1 MATGDA
7 LDTHGTASRSAEAD
21 ELRFQ
26 QIRTFARQTP
36 QGVLGIA
43 VNSILCCAVF
53 WSVAPKPLLI
63 GWLGLIAAFSVSR
76 LLKYRRNAGRPRP
89 KTVSTRA
96 FRKAVF
102 WSSLGGALW
111 GAFFALIFP
120 PDMVLHQT
128 FLCFVAGGMMAGA
141 AATLYAIP
149 SASSAFVVL
158 TVAPLVGRLALVGEP
173 MQCVMAIMML
183 AFMAVLLAGIRSAYR
198 SFVETTRIKME
209 NTRLLADAEAA
220 RALTEHRLEDMAEAL
235 GGWMWETDEN
245 LRFTYMTRSV
255 ERLVGVP
262 PEWHYG
268 KTRSEIGMPEVESQ
282 VWAEHLDE
290 LAAHKPFREFQFKRS
305 GPDGTKWMRTTG
317 IPVFDEEGRFK
328 GYRGAAKD
336 VSVEVMAQQQEEAA
350 RAEAARAHALLAD
363 AIESAEGGIAVF
375 DKNDRLVLY
384 NKKYYDQHPGHGALL
399 ESGVTFEELL
409 RTRLPLLDKE
419 TVGPY
424 PEQWATWRLERHRNP
439 AKPIEVRTKEGGAYR
454 ISESRTKEGGVVIV
468 VTDIADLNKQAM
480 QLAELADKYAQEKAN
495 AEAANRSKSDFL
507 ATMSH
512 EIRTPL
518 NGVLGMAGILLDT
531 PLSQE
536 QRDYAMTIKR
546 SGQTL
551 LSLLNDILDLSKI
564 EAGRLE
570 LESAR
575 CDPRQIVREAV
586 DLWSAAATEKGL
598 DLSIEFDQLLPPSIT
613 GDPGRIRQ
621 ILYNFISNA
630 LKFTER
636 GSVTVRTA
644 SRTLDA
650 NATEIRFEVVDTG
663 IGVPAEMRA
672 RLFEKFTQA
681 DASTTRRFGG
691 SGLGLAICK
700 QLSEMM
706 GGEIGVDSTV
716 GEGSTFWF
724 TIVSRS
730 ASTAAERQDPATASP
745 APPAGNAG
753 TRRLRILVAEDNHVN
768 QAVLRAMLANAGH
781 QTDMVGNGREAVA
794 ALRSFPYDLVLMDLQ
809 MPEMDGFEAARAIRG
824 LPDPAGCTPI
834 IAISANATG
843 NDRDAY
849 IHAGMNDHITKPIDP
864 ADLNA
869 AIGRCLDA

>member
-7 LDTHGTASRSAEAD
+7 FDTYGTAPSPAESD
-21 ELRFQ
+21 ELRLQ
-26 QIRTFARQTP
+26 QVRTFVRQTP
-36 QGVLGIA
+36 QGVVGIV

-53 WSVAPKPLLI
+53 WSVAPKSLLI
-63 GWLGLIAAFSVSR
+63 GWLCLVAAFSLSR
-76 LLKYRRNAGRPRP
+76 LLKYRRNVRRPRP
-89 KTVSTRA
+89 KKVPIRA
-96 FRKAVF
+96 IRKAVL
-102 WSSLGGALW
+102 WSALGGALW

-120 PDMVLHQT
+120 PDLILHQT

-141 AATLYAIP
+141 AATLYVIP

-158 TVAPLVGRLALVGEP
+158 TVAPLVARLALVGEP

-183 AFMAVLLAGIRSAYR
+183 AFMAVLLAGIRNAHR
-198 SFVETTRIKME
+198 SFVETTRVKMD
-209 NTRLLADAEAA
+209 NARLVSEAEAA
-220 RALTEHRLEDMAEAL
+220 QALTEQRLEDMAEAL

-268 KTRSEIGMPEVESQ
+268 KTRSEIGMPEVASQ
-282 VWAEHLDE
+282 AWAEHLDE
-290 LAAHKPFREFQFKRS
+290 LAAHKPFHEFQFKRT

-317 IPVFDEEGRFK
+317 IPVIDEQGRFK

-336 VSVEVMAQQQEEAA
+336 VTVEVLAQQQEEAA

-363 AIESAEGGIAVF
+363 AIERAEGGIALF
-375 DKNDRLVLY
+375 DKNDKLVLY

-399 ESGVTFEELL
+399 ESGVTFEALL
-409 RTRLPLLDKE
+409 RTRLPLLDDE
-419 TVGPY
+419 TIGPY
-424 PEQWATWRLERHRNP
+424 PEQWAKWRLERHRNP
-439 AKPIEVRTKEGGAYR
+439 GKPIEVRTKDGGAYR

-468 VTDIADLNKQAM
+468 VMDIADLNKQAM
-480 QLAELADKYAQEKAN
+480 QLAELADKYAREKAN

-531 PLSQE
+531 PLSKE
-536 QRDYAMTIKR
+536 QRDYALMIKR

-564 EAGRLE
+564 EAGKLE
-570 LESAR
+570 LEAAS
-575 CDPRQIVREAV
+575 CDPRQVVQEAV
-586 DLWSAAATEKGL
+586 DLWSAAAAEKNL
-598 DLSIEFDQLLPPSIT
+598 DLVIEIDPLLPPSIT

-621 ILYNFISNA
+621 VLYNFISNA

-636 GSVTVRTA
+636 GSIRVCTK
-644 SRTLDA
+644 SRALDEQ
-650 NATEIRFEVVDTG
+650 ATEIRFEVTDTG
-663 IGVPAEMRA
+663 IGIPAEMRS

-691 SGLGLAICK
+691 TGLGLAICK

-706 GGEIGVDSTV
+706 GGEIGVESTV

-724 TIVSRS
+724 TIVSSSVPAATVQRRS
-730 ASTAAERQDPATASP
+730 EAPTVAPTASR
-745 APPAGNAG
+745 AGA
-753 TRRLRILVAEDNHVN
+753 RRLRVLVAEDNHVN

-781 QTDMVGNGREAVA
+781 QTDMVGNGMEAVA
-794 ALRSFPYDLVLMDLQ
+794 ALRTFPYDIVLMDVQ
-809 MPEMDGFEAARAIRG
+809 MPEMDGFEAARAIRN
-824 LPDPAGCTPI
+824 LPGPPGCTPI
-834 IAISANATG
+834 IAITANAVG
-843 NDRDAY
+843 SGRDVY
-849 IHAGMNDHITKPIDP
+849 LEAGMNDHIAKPIDP
-864 ADLNA
+864 AELSA